1 MTELQLSQQ
10 VEYAK
15 LLAASDLLP
24 DAYKGKPAN
33 ILLAI
38 EYGKTL
44 GITPMAAIQGI
55 NVIKG
60 KPTASASLIS
70 SLVRLAGHRLRVTSD
85 NTKAVCEIIRAD
97 DPEYTFMS
105 VWDMERA
112 KSAGLTAN
120 PSWQKYPEAMM
131 KARAITECARDACPE
146 VLSGVQY
153 TAEEL
158 GAPEPAPSSPHRI
171 QGIDPWAVAA
181 QPPATT
187 NAGHVPDEPEE
198 GEVIDA

>member
-1 MTELQLSQQ
+1 MTDLELASQ

-70 SLVRLAGHRLRVTSD
+70 SLVRLAGHRLRITSD
-85 NTKAVCEIIRAD
+85 NTKAVCEIIRHD
-97 DPEYTFMS
+97 DPDYVFMS

-112 KSAGLTAN
+112 KLAGLTAN
-120 PSWQKYPEAMM
+120 PSWQKYPESMM

-158 GAPEPAPSSPHRI
+158 GAQVADQMPSTPHEIR
-171 QGIDPWAVAA
+171 GIDPWARQAEAA
-181 QPPATT
+181 
-187 NAGHVPDEPEE
+187 DDIED
-198 GEVIDA
+198 GEIADA

>member
-1 MTELQLSQQ
+1 MSEIQLSAQ

-15 LLAASDLLP
+15 LLSASDLLP
-24 DAYKGKPAN
+24 AAYKGKPAN

-55 NVIKG
+55 NVIQG
-60 KPTASASLIS
+60 KPTASAGLIS
-70 SLVRLAGHRLRVTSD
+70 ALVRKAGHKLRITSD
-85 NTKAVCEIIRAD
+85 STKAICEIIRKD
-97 DPEYTFMS
+97 DPEFIFIA

-112 KSAGLTAN
+112 KAAGLLDKGG
-120 PSWQKYPEAMM
+120 SWKTYPEAMM

-146 VLSGVQY
+146 VLSGVAY

-158 GAPEPAPSSPHRI
+158 GAWVETETPGETAI
-171 QGIDPWAVAA
+171 VAA
-181 QPPATT
+181 PIVDAEL
-187 NAGHVPDEPEE
+187 VDEPS
-198 GEVIDA
+198 V

>member
-1 MTELQLSQQ
+1 MTDLELASQ

-60 KPTASASLIS
+60 KPTASASLIG
-70 SLVRLAGHRLRVTSD
+70 SLVRLAGHRLRITSD
-85 NTKAVCEIIRAD
+85 NTKAVCEIIRSD
-97 DPEYTFMS
+97 DPDYIFMS

-112 KSAGLTAN
+112 KLAGLTAN
-120 PSWQKYPEAMM
+120 PSWQKYPESMM

-158 GAPEPAPSSPHRI
+158 GASEPFPPSPHRVTKT
-171 QGIDPWAVAA
+171 DPWEHAAPVAA
-181 QPPATT
+181 P
-187 NAGHVPDEPEE
+187 EPEE
-198 GEVIDA
+198 GEIVDADA

>member
-1 MTELQLSQQ
+1 MTDLELASQ

-60 KPTASASLIS
+60 KPTASASLIA
-70 SLVRLAGHRLRVTSD
+70 SLVRLAGHRMRVTSD
-85 NTKAVCEIIRAD
+85 NTKAVCEIIRSD
-97 DPEYTFMS
+97 DRDFTFMS
-105 VWDMERA
+105 VWDMDRA
-112 KSAGLTAN
+112 KLAGLTAN
-120 PSWQKYPEAMM
+120 PSWAKYPEAML

-158 GAPEPAPSSPHRI
+158 GGTAPDQLPQTPHEIR
-171 QGIDPWAVAA
+171 GIDPWARQPEVEAA
-181 QPPATT
+181 TIVED
-187 NAGHVPDEPEE
+187 GEE
-198 GEVIDA
+198 IDA

>member
-1 MTELQLSQQ
+1 MTEIELATQ

-33 ILLAI
+33 ILMAI

-60 KPTASASLIS
+60 KPTASASLIA
-70 SLVRLAGHRLRVTSD
+70 SLVRLAGHRLRVTS
-85 NTKAVCEIIRAD
+85 NASKAVCIISRSD
-97 DPEYTFMS
+97 DPEFPFKSEWTL
-105 VWDMERA
+105 ERA
-112 KSAGLTAN
+112 KAAGLTSN

-131 KARAITECARDACPE
+131 KARAITEAARDACPE

-158 GAPEPAPSSPHRI
+158 GAPETVTNTPVIVADDWAHPHP
-171 QGIDPWAVAA
+171 QTSVS
-181 QPPATT
+181 
-187 NAGHVPDEPEE
+187 
-198 GEVIDA
+198 GEVEYIEGVEADE

>member
-1 MTELQLSQQ
+1 MTGVQTC
-10 VEYAK
+10 A
-15 LLAASDLLP
+15 LP
-24 DAYKGKPAN
+24 ICFPVTIAN

-60 KPTASASLIS
+60 KPTASASLIG
-70 SLVRLAGHRLRVTSD
+70 SLVRLAGHRLRITSD
-85 NTKAVCEIIRAD
+85 NTKAVCEIIRSD
-97 DPEYTFMS
+97 DPDYIFMS

-112 KSAGLTAN
+112 KLAGLTSN
-120 PSWQKYPEAMM
+120 PSWQKYPESMM

-158 GAPEPAPSSPHRI
+158 GAPEPFPPSPHRVTKT
-171 QGIDPWAVAA
+171 DPWEHAAPVAA
-181 QPPATT
+181 P
-187 NAGHVPDEPEE
+187 EPEE
-198 GEVIDA
+198 GEIVDADV

>member
-181 QPPATT
+181 QAPATT

-198 GEVIDA
+198 GEVVDA